1 MKTNTMNLS
10 SADLLAHALLCMPDG
25 PELETVIRNIHR
37 FIFVNGRT
45 GHAELTQAIDGM
57 LYRTFRR
64 ARRSFQVRGGF
75 TVWSSR
81 SVLMTSGKSL
91 SFARFTARRQSERTI
106 C

>member
-64 ARRSFQVRGGF
+64 AEEETMASLRSMGMEEVDWFLDRMGGAF
-75 TVWSSR
+75 RLT
-81 SVLMTSGKSL
+81 LDDLG
-91 SFARFTARRQSERTI
+91 
-106 C
+106 